1 MWDVGV
7 RQVLAGASTNIK
19 KEIIM
24 DKKIDAGKKEEKK
37 GFFARLM
44 DNLDKKMEG
53 KANSGGCCCCSGG
66 DKDKKC

>member
-1 MWDVGV
+1 
-7 RQVLAGASTNIK
+7 
-19 KEIIM
+19 M